1 MKKKKIVFVFDF
13 DQTLTMYHS
22 GGLPELE
29 VDYIERMDLL
39 LPMLEK
45 LNQRGIVVYINTR
58 GIAADVKLYLK
69 KKLDGP
75 DKVLWIRDV
84 YGADSEENIG
94 DALLPDETAFN
105 RIDDLVIKTLGQ
117 RKDMKDPSSRVWA
130 YQKSVFLEDIA
141 TREGVTDKA
150 DVYFFDDTAINV
162 EYAKT
167 NGFTNSFRIF
177 DGTDSS
183 DPSLITTNQQYLEYT
198 NVLVEQILSTMEL
211 T

>member
-1 MKKKKIVFVFDF
+1 MLPWELWNDDVNLKKVKDGKYLIFKKQNQMKKKIVFVFDF

-75 DKVLWIRDV
+75 DKVLWMRSVMRTIGRTGGRR
-84 YGADSEENIG
+84 GAARPRGPSPS
-94 DALLPDETAFN
+94 A
-105 RIDDLVIKTLGQ
+105 GQ
-117 RKDMKDPSSRVWA
+117 RGHR
-130 YQKSVFLEDIA
+130 
-141 TREGVTDKA
+141 
-150 DVYFFDDTAINV
+150 
-162 EYAKT
+162 
-167 NGFTNSFRIF
+167 
-177 DGTDSS
+177 
-183 DPSLITTNQQYLEYT
+183 
-198 NVLVEQILSTMEL
+198 
-211 T
+211 